1 MEASLELQHR
11 RELRVSNTT
20 LSKHGK
26 NTLPVTTASSEYAK
40 LSLPQ
45 EAGCLAAGSFDP
57 KSLDSSVKR
66 NSALIKKL
74 RQLSEESK
82 ESLLSDIQ
90 KTNQS
95 KYVSEAVAAITDAS
109 LKSKDISAAV
119 QICCALHQ
127 RYPDFHT
134 ELVAALTRT
143 CTPKAGQQL
152 CVIA

>member
-1 MEASLELQHR
+1 MS
-11 RELRVSNTT
+11 
-20 LSKHGK
+20 
-26 NTLPVTTASSEYAK
+26 
-40 LSLPQ
+40 Q
-45 EAGCLAAGSFDP
+45 EALYAAAKDFDP

-74 RQLSEESK
+74 RQLTEESK

-95 KYVSEAVAAITDAS
+95 KYVSEAVSAITDAN
-109 LKSKDISAAV
+109 LKSKDINAAV

-134 ELVAALTRT
+134 ELVAALART
-143 CTPKAGQQL
+143 CTPKSGQL
-152 CVIA
+152 AYFGTSKLHAVCC

>member
-1 MEASLELQHR
+1 MCQD
-11 RELRVSNTT
+11 
-20 LSKHGK
+20 
-26 NTLPVTTASSEYAK
+26 SSC
-40 LSLPQ
+40 SSSCV
-45 EAGCLAAGSFDP
+45 AGGTFDS

-82 ESLLSDIQ
+82 GSLLSDIQ

-95 KYVSEAVAAITDAS
+95 KYVTEAVAAITDAS
-109 LKSKDISAAV
+109 LKSKDINAAV

-134 ELVAALTRT
+134 ELVAALART
-143 CTPKAGQQL
+143 CTPKAGQHL
-152 CVIA
+152 LHLICV

>member
-1 MEASLELQHR
+1 MCLD
-11 RELRVSNTT
+11 LR
-20 LSKHGK
+20 G
-26 NTLPVTTASSEYAK
+26 SSW
-40 LSLPQ
+40 
-45 EAGCLAAGSFDP
+45 CVAAGTFDS

-95 KYVSEAVAAITDAS
+95 KYVTEAVAAITDAS
-109 LKSKDISAAV
+109 LKSKDINAAV

-134 ELVAALTRT
+134 ELVAALART
-143 CTPKAGQQL
+143 CTPKAGQQPL
-152 CVIA
+152 QPICV

>member
-1 MEASLELQHR
+1 MVRASL
-11 RELRVSNTT
+11 
-20 LSKHGK
+20 
-26 NTLPVTTASSEYAK
+26 VTKSAVVHAQTRSSRWCVAVG
-40 LSLPQ
+40 SLD
-45 EAGCLAAGSFDP
+45 S

-74 RQLSEESK
+74 RQLSDESK

-95 KYVSEAVAAITDAS
+95 KYVSEAVAAITEAS
-109 LKSKDISAAV
+109 LKSKDINAAV

-134 ELVAALTRT
+134 ELVAALART
-143 CTPKAGQQL
+143 CIPKSGQPL
-152 CVIA
+152 L

>member
-1 MEASLELQHR
+1 M
-11 RELRVSNTT
+11 VTV
-20 LSKHGK
+20 
-26 NTLPVTTASSEYAK
+26 LPVIATAFACGR
-40 LSLPQ
+40 LIVRR
-45 EAGCLAAGSFDP
+45 CLAAAGTLDP
-57 KSLDSSVKR
+57 KALDSSVKR

-109 LKSKDISAAV
+109 LKSKDIHAAV

-127 RYPDFHT
+127 RYPDFHSQ
-134 ELVAALTRT
+134 LVTALARI
-143 CTPKAGQQL
+143 CAPKAGQLL
-152 CVIA
+152 CHHTMHV